1 MIMMQ
6 TISLYWRLTHNVKL
20 NSAHVSILMPA
31 KNKQQK
37 SEEIP
42 TNINLAPLKK
52 HLKPIDIKWSDEDE
66 KLFFELLGHMDD
78 TEEQELVLDLK
89 ESYLQEI
96 IHWVAIK
103 RFNSPT
109 CFELFEGEIL
119 QTERIELEVGD
130 IIAVNTRYGFSLG
143 VILTL
148 NSIDADCILLDGL
161 YENNKEVLPE
171 KSLINVSRL
180 CLLPPEYA
188 EEDSVFQI
196 LH

>member
-1 MIMMQ
+1 MIQ
-6 TISLYWRLTHNVKL
+6 TTSLYWRLTHNSQL
-20 NSAHVSILMPA
+20 NSAHVSLLMPSQD
-31 KNKQQK
+31 KQP

-42 TNINLAPLKK
+42 TNLNLAPLKK
-52 HLKPIDIKWSDEDE
+52 HLKPIDIKWSDEDQQ
-66 KLFFELLGHMDD
+66 LFFELLGRINDGE
-78 TEEQELVLDLK
+78 EEQVLDLK

-103 RFNSPT
+103 RFNSPAS
-109 CFELFEGEIL
+109 FELFEGEIL
-119 QTERIELEVGD
+119 QAERIELEVGD
-130 IIAVNTRYGFSLG
+130 IVAVHTCYGFSLG
-143 VILTL
+143 LILTL

-161 YENNKEVLPE
+161 YCEEKEILPE

-188 EEDSVFQI
+188 EEDSAFQV